1 MPRTKPIQDVVNKW
15 QTRAAQ
21 ATPDYEQGVRNPKE
35 DWATATGA
43 AEESYAQGVQTAITE
58 GRFGRGVQEAG
69 TAKWQRNALEKGTQR
84 WSPGVQAARPEYER
98 EMAQVLNTIEATT
111 LSPRYPR
118 GDPRNYERVRNIG
131 DALHEMRTRGG

>member
-15 QTRAAQ
+15 QQRAAQ
-21 ATPDYEQGVRNPKE
+21 ATPDYEQGIRNPKE

-69 TAKWQRNALEKGTQR
+69 TQKWQRNALEKGTQR
-84 WSPGVQAARPEYER
+84 WSPGVQAARPDYER
-98 EMAQVLNTIEATT
+98 EMAQVLNTIQATT

-118 GDPRNYERVRNIG
+118 GDPRNYERVRDIG